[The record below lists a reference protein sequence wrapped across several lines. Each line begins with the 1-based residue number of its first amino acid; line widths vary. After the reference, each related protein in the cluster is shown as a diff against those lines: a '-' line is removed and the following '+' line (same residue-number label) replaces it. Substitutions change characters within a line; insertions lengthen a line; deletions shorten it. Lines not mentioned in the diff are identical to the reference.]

1 MQTMKNHKG
10 IFIRLHNEHDKNII
24 EKLSQ
29 VTNKQ
34 GYIKELIKTDNLFY
48 HNFIRKGENDG

>member
-1 MQTMKNHKG
+1 MKNHKG

-24 EKLSQ
+24 QKLNK

-34 GYIKELIKTDNLFY
+34 GYIKELIKTDNRFY
-48 HNFIRKGENDG
+48 YNFIKKEGNDG

>member
-1 MQTMKNHKG
+1 MNNHKG
-10 IFIRLHNEHDKNII
+10 IFIRHHNEHDKSII

-34 GYIKELIKTDNLFY
+34 GYIKELIKTDSLFY
-48 HNFIRKGENDG
+48 QHYIRKGENDG

>member
-1 MQTMKNHKG
+1 MKNHKG
-10 IFIRLHNEHDKNII
+10 IFIRLHNEHDKSII
-24 EKLSQ
+24 EKLNL

-48 HNFIRKGENDG
+48 HNFIRKGEDDG

>member
-10 IFIRLHNEHDKNII
+10 IFIRLHNEHDKGII
-24 EKLSQ
+24 EKLSH

-34 GYIKELIKTDNLFY
+34 GYIKELIKTDSLCY
-48 HNFIRKGENDG
+48 EYFIRKGENDG